1 MPWLPLP
8 LRISSH
14 ALKHLILIKI
24 TNSLAHNFSLI
35 MHLQHFQNIM
45 NQECS
50 VQPEYKLQQQQQR
63 VSIPAYI
70 KTTGEAVMP
79 HRVFFS
85 IRKLTCFIYYPKF
98 PCNCPDSSHA
108 EDGIFAILVSGS
120 QSLVLC
126 VCLE

>member
-24 TNSLAHNFSLI
+24 TNSLGHNFSLI
-35 MHLQHFQNIM
+35 MRLQHFQNIM

-50 VQPEYKLQQQQQR
+50 VQPEYKLQQQQR

-108 EDGIFAILVSGS
+108 EDRIFAILVS
-120 QSLVLC
+120 LALRAWCC
-126 VCLE
+126 VCV

>member
-24 TNSLAHNFSLI
+24 TNSLGHNFSLI
-35 MHLQHFQNIM
+35 MRLQHFQNIM

-50 VQPEYKLQQQQQR
+50 VQPEYKLQQQQR

-108 EDGIFAILVSGS
+108 EDRIFAILVS
-120 QSLVLC
+120 LALRAWCYVC
-126 VCLE
+126 V